1 MDFKTRSNINLSA
14 VVEREWRKELHNQL
28 DEDTDELQ
36 LNESQNKLKESESG
50 KDYKEKMPLINDN
63 AGSSHTDNTVKTSN
77 SNDDSSASPPGRVK
91 IIREYKKKDL
101 ELLNNLKAQLNI
113 KDDKIVDLNRK
124 HGNKLQHDQLIKV
137 KIDRS
142 IYEEA
147 LSITPKADEAKK
159 LREVSAA
166 LPVLPNIKSSTTS
179 SERL

>member
-1 MDFKTRSNINLSA
+1 MDFKTRSNINLNA

-28 DEDTDELQ
+28 DQETDELQ
-36 LNESQNKLKESESG
+36 LNENQKKLQDSELG
-50 KDYKEKMPLINDN
+50 KDYKEKTLPINDN
-63 AGSSHTDNTVKTSN
+63 NGSLDANNAVTASN
-77 SNDDSSASPPGRVK
+77 SNDNSSISPSSKIK

-137 KIDRS
+137 KIDKS

-147 LSITPKADEAKK
+147 FSIMMKADETKK
-159 LREVSAA
+159 LREVSAT
-166 LPVLPNIKSSTTS
+166 LPILPNIKTSTTS
-179 SERL
+179 TD